1 MAEVANEVLTEV
13 VRIERMAPGGAGIGH
28 LASGELILGESV
40 APGDQVRIV
49 AIERKKGVARAR
61 DWELVAAGPQRVE
74 PACPHASTCGGCDFM
89 HLSATGQLQAKVE
102 MLDDALRRV
111 GKGVHQNTAIRTV
124 TTAARTGYRA
134 RARLHVDR
142 DGQVGYVAAHSN
154 QLIAIDQCLV
164 VSPAIND
171 AITRLRGAT
180 GVMRKIL
187 SLCEQ
192 VELREAESTPR
203 LIVRL
208 HPRAGINL
216 AGEKL
221 AALFD
226 DSTRV
231 VVAGQPADAEV
242 YQAYDLPGPARLLA
256 PAAAFTQ
263 VNSSI
268 NRCLIEAVLDAA
280 LKFEVRTFV
289 DAYAGAGNFTLP
301 LLASG
306 LKGDAIDTQAAGIY
320 RARQVARDMGLPFEG
335 FHVGDAKKLLQSFV
349 HAKRR
354 YDLVLLDPPR
364 EGSKGAL
371 QWALQLRPQL
381 LLLIGCDPVALARD
395 LQTVTSAGA
404 ELQSLTLF
412 DMFPQT
418 HHFETL
424 AVVHVPRSD

>member
-1 MAEVANEVLTEV
+1 MANDVLREI
-13 VRIERMAPGGAGIGH
+13 VRIERMAPGGSGIGH
-28 LASGELILGESV
+28 LASGELILAESV
-40 APGDQVRIV
+40 APGDQVRITAV
-49 AIERKKGVARAR
+49 ERKKGVACAR
-61 DWELVAAGPQRVE
+61 DWELESAGPQRVE

-89 HLSATGQLQAKVE
+89 HLSAEGQLQAKVE
-102 MLDDALRRV
+102 MLNDALRRV
-111 GKGVHQNTAIRTV
+111 GKGAQQSIPIRTIASE
-124 TTAARTGYRA
+124 TATGYRS

-142 DGQVGYVAAHSN
+142 DGQVGYVAPRSN
-154 QLIAIDQCLV
+154 QLITVDQCLV
-164 VSPAIND
+164 VTPRIN
-171 AITRLRGAT
+171 AALTRLRGAT

-192 VELREAESTPR
+192 LELREAEGEPH

-226 DSTRV
+226 SGTQV
-231 VVAGQPADAEV
+231 VVAGQPADSEV
-242 YQAYDLPGPARLLA
+242 HQAYDLPGPARLLA

-268 NRCLIEAVLDAA
+268 NRRLIEAVLDAA

-306 LKGDAIDTQAAGIY
+306 LTGDAIDTQAAGIY
-320 RARQVARDMGLPFEG
+320 RARQVARDMGLPFDG
-335 FHVGDAKKLLQSFV
+335 FHVGDAKKMLNTFV
-349 HAKRR
+349 QGKRR

-371 QWALQLRPQL
+371 QSALQLRPQL

-404 ELQSLTLF
+404 ELQALTLF

-424 AVVHVPRSD
+424 AVVHVPRSA